1 MLDTNSL
8 RESARKLLSNDEFI
22 SSKLIEKKL
31 LLAANEIEALRE
43 LAIWMTGCGY
53 DFRQHE
59 HWITSRNTLLT
70 KNPH

>member
-8 RESARKLLSNDEFI
+8 RKSAQMLISDTEFI
-22 SSKLIEKKL
+22 SSNMIVKKL
-31 LLAANEIEALRE
+31 NQAADEIEALRE
-43 LAIWMTGCGY
+43 LAIWMSGCGY

-59 HWITSRNTLLT
+59 HWIISRNNLLT